1 MQRLQ
6 MSMAKYNPD
15 LTQDQIVKILAD
27 AENLEVDP
35 EYNEEEA
42 VKDSKFLMSVRSGD
56 PLDNGEQQDPD
67 EGMEITK

>member
-1 MQRLQ
+1 M
-6 MSMAKYNPD
+6 
-15 LTQDQIVKILAD
+15 KILAD

-56 PLDNGEQQDPD
+56 P
-67 EGMEITK
+67 